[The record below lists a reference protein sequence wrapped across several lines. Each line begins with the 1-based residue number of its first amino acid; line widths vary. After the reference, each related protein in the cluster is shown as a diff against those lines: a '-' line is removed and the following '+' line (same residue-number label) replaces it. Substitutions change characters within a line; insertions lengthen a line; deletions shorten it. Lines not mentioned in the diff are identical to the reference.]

1 MKKLLFIL
9 IFLAFAFA
17 GNAQTKESVS
27 LEKAVKVQLYP
38 NPTVNYLNIN
48 LNTDKLKDV
57 AFELYSLIG
66 SKLDITIEKK
76 ADNHYKIPVD
86 RLGAGYYLLI
96 VKDRNQHFKKAYKFQ
111 KL

>member
-48 LNTDKLKDV
+48 LNTDKLQNV

-66 SKLDITIEKK
+66 SKLTISVEKK